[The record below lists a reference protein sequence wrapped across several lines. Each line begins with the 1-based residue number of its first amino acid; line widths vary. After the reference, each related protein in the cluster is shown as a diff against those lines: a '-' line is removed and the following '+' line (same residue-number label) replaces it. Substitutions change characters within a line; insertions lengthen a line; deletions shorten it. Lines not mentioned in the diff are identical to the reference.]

1 MRLFTGID
9 LPDEIK
15 ERLDVL
21 ITHLRNTAHL
31 KWSPAYNL
39 HITTKFIGEW
49 PPERLDE
56 LIARLA
62 AIECKN
68 RIDISVEELGWFP
81 NPHHPRVFWAGV
93 KASPSLAELARATDE
108 ALAELGVAPEA
119 RPYAPHLTLA
129 RIKEA
134 VTLSALQRA
143 ISALKST
150 DFGRFTAPAFYL
162 YLSRRGAG
170 GAVYTKLREFPLPT
184 A

>member
-21 ITHLRNTAHL
+21 ISHLRNTAHV

-39 HITTKFIGEW
+39 HITIKFIGEW
-49 PPERLDE
+49 APERLDE

-68 RIDISVEELGWFP
+68 KIDISVEQLGWFP
-81 NPHHPRVFWAGV
+81 NPHRPRVFWAGV

-108 ALAELGVAPEA
+108 ALVEFGIAAET

-134 VTLSALQRA
+134 APLTALQRA
-143 ISALKST
+143 VAALKST

-162 YLSRRGAG
+162 YRSRLGAG
-170 GAVYTKLREFPLPT
+170 GSVYTKLHEFPLPT